1 MQDLFARLKRRLS
14 QRPDSEHGQVIV
26 RIALISLILVYILLS
41 GARMHR
47 LEQYQGVLVTVLT
60 GLSIS
65 LLLFAWLLWKPG
77 RSDARRVVGMV
88 ADYGLMTV
96 GMVQMG
102 EPLAWVYAVVMWV
115 TVGNGL
121 RFGNRYLGV
130 AIAMALVSFGTT
142 VLLTPY
148 WRDNPSLAVPLWL
161 GLVAVPLCCSSLLR
175 RRMRHPPMDTPA
187 VESSPARS
195 LLARVKQRLS
205 GREDSE
211 HAQNLIRIVIT
222 ALFISYL
229 GWRYLS
235 AGGETLTT
243 TWLILAFELAISA
256 GLLVAILVDPGV
268 SHVRRVIGMLTDYTC
283 MAWIMTIQGEPA
295 APLYAVMLWVTI
307 GNGMRYGSTYLRVAT
322 AMGCLAFL
330 CTVMLSPYWR
340 SHDYLGWGLL
350 LGLGAIPLYFDSLL
364 HALTRAVAEARQA
377 NEAKSRFLANM
388 SHEFRT
394 PLNGLAGMTEVL
406 ATTRLDE
413 EQRECLSTIQAS
425 TRSLLALVEEVL
437 DISAIEAGKV
447 RVEWHEFALA
457 DVLQAINLILTPQTR
472 SKSLEYRVDV
482 DDNVP
487 PRLFGDAGHLQ
498 QILLNL
504 MGNAVKFTD
513 SGFVHLRVS
522 SHDERG
528 SERARL
534 RFEILD
540 SGIGVPVALRSRLF
554 NAFEQADVGLARRHE
569 GTGLG
574 TAIAKGLV
582 ESMGG
587 QVGYLPNTPRGS
599 VFWVEIALDVA
610 PTPDVQGELPEGGN
624 VIAFSNPFLRH
635 RARVRS
641 LRVLVA
647 DDHAANRMV
656 LQRLL
661 EKAGHKVTCVNGGVE
676 VLDALEQANYDAAIV
691 DLHMPGMSGL
701 DLLKQLRVMQA
712 SGLPY
717 VPVMVLSADVTPES
731 ILRCE
736 QAGARAFLAK
746 PVVATRLLEVL
757 ADVAANT
764 RTEPGIQSVPAMEV
778 GDGVLDTAVL
788 DELASLGMGDGFER
802 KFIDQCLVDVDA
814 SMAQMQ
820 ACGERLDWEDFREHA
835 HALRGVASNLGL
847 VQVAAASGEMMRMAD
862 WQLKAEWTMRLS
874 SLVGALRIGRKA
886 LASRVA
892 GIQQRD
898 DGERTPS

>member
-1 MQDLFARLKRRLS
+1 
-14 QRPDSEHGQVIV
+14 
-26 RIALISLILVYILLS
+26 
-41 GARMHR
+41 
-47 LEQYQGVLVTVLT
+47 
-60 GLSIS
+60 
-65 LLLFAWLLWKPG
+65 
-77 RSDARRVVGMV
+77 
-88 ADYGLMTV
+88 
-96 GMVQMG
+96 
-102 EPLAWVYAVVMWV
+102 
-115 TVGNGL
+115 
-121 RFGNRYLGV
+121 
-130 AIAMALVSFGTT
+130 
-142 VLLTPY
+142 
-148 WRDNPSLAVPLWL
+148 
-161 GLVAVPLCCSSLLR
+161 
-175 RRMRHPPMDTPA
+175 
-187 VESSPARS
+187 
-195 LLARVKQRLS
+195 
-205 GREDSE
+205 
-211 HAQNLIRIVIT
+211 
-222 ALFISYL
+222 
-229 GWRYLS
+229 
-235 AGGETLTT
+235 
-243 TWLILAFELAISA
+243 
-256 GLLVAILVDPGV
+256 
-268 SHVRRVIGMLTDYTC
+268 
-283 MAWIMTIQGEPA
+283 
-295 APLYAVMLWVTI
+295 
-307 GNGMRYGSTYLRVAT
+307 MRYGSTYLRVAT

-406 ATTRLDE
+406 ATTQLDE

>member
-1 MQDLFARLKRRLS
+1 M
-14 QRPDSEHGQVIV
+14 I
-26 RIALISLILVYILLS
+26 
-41 GARMHR
+41 
-47 LEQYQGVLVTVLT
+47 
-60 GLSIS
+60 
-65 LLLFAWLLWKPG
+65 
-77 RSDARRVVGMV
+77 
-88 ADYGLMTV
+88 
-96 GMVQMG
+96 QMG

-121 RFGNRYLGV
+121 RFGPRYLTA
-130 AIAMALVSFGTT
+130 AIVLAMISFGTT

-148 WRDNPSLAVPLWL
+148 WQANLGLAISLWL
-161 GLVAVPLCCSSLLR
+161 GLLAVPLCCSSLLR
-175 RRMRHPPMDTPA
+175 RRMRHPTMDTIPA
-187 VESSPARS
+187 AGSDKRS
-195 LLARVKQRLS
+195 LLARFKQRLS

-211 HAQNLIRIVIT
+211 HAQNLIRIIIT

-229 GWRYLS
+229 GWRSLS
-235 AGGETLTT
+235 GGGEALTA
-243 TWLILAFELAISA
+243 TWLILAFELTISA
-256 GLLVAILVDPGV
+256 GLLTAILVNPGV

-340 SHDYLGWGLL
+340 GHDYLGWGLL

-406 ATTRLDE
+406 ATTRLDD
-413 EQRECLSTIQAS
+413 EQRECLNTIQAS

-472 SKSLEYRVDV
+472 SKSLDYRVQV

-487 PRLFGDAGHLQ
+487 PRLLGDAGHLQ

-513 SGFVHLRVS
+513 SGYVHLRVS
-522 SHDERG
+522 SPDALG
-528 SERARL
+528 SERMRL
-534 RFEILD
+534 RFEIVD
-540 SGIGVPVALRSRLF
+540 TGIGVPVALRGRLF
-554 NAFEQADVGLARRHE
+554 NAFEQGDVGLARRHE

-587 QVGYLPNTPRGS
+587 QVGYAPNSPRGS
-599 VFWVEIALDVA
+599 VFWVEITLDVA
-610 PTPDVQGELPEGGN
+610 DTSSAPAVPSEVAEAGN

-647 DDHAANRMV
+647 DDHEANRMV

-661 EKAGHKVTCVNGGVE
+661 EKAGHKVTCVNGGAE
-676 VLDALEQANYDAAIV
+676 VLDALEQASYDAAIV

-712 SGLPY
+712 SGMPY

-764 RTEPGIQSVPAMEV
+764 RAEPGIQSVPALPV

-802 KFIDQCLVDVDA
+802 KFIDQCLADVDA
-814 SMAQMQ
+814 SMGQLQ
-820 ACGERLDWEDFREHA
+820 GCGERQAWEDFREHA

-847 VQVAAASGEMMRMAD
+847 VQVAASSGEIMRMAD
-862 WQLKAEWTMRLS
+862 WQLKGEWSSRLS
-874 SLVGALRIGRKA
+874 NLATALRNGRNA
-886 LASRVA
+886 LAARSA
-892 GIQQRD
+892 GTPHRD
-898 DGERTPS
+898 DSERSPS